1 MIGYYN
7 EGSQMA
13 GDWLKVII
21 LYHFYED
28 DSKFPLWLSYAFI
41 RKKFSFPYIYEISLW
56 GLNGFICSENFQVF
70 NFNSVLV
77 LNMNGHQGPADIW
90 GNPLI

>member
-7 EGSQMA
+7 EAPQVA

-28 DSKFPLWLSYAFI
+28 DSKCPLWLS
-41 RKKFSFPYIYEISLW
+41 
-56 GLNGFICSENFQVF
+56 
-70 NFNSVLV
+70 
-77 LNMNGHQGPADIW
+77 
-90 GNPLI
+90 